1 MPFFVAGIV
10 VAAFTEI
17 DLNVS
22 KFRFQ
27 HVKNFESCSLS
38 LSPSLLILKELQMST
53 VCVFFYLY
61 SCHHSPR
68 FLLHRIDMIVVSLS
82 ARVYMLIVVYFS
94 GIQHE
99 NHSKISYKRLY
110 SRKTLYNI
118 QNMFFISFSLQINWQ
133 REKKTQISNFVAS
146 FVWNRMQCNRFC
158 CYGQI
163 YQTLDVKWKFHMFL
177 YRNYVFSCF
186 AIYFSLPHLKHT
198 RIIDKTRTS
207 KFYKTKIRCLWS
219 THKMFRTNIMYS
231 NFELRE

>member
-1 MPFFVAGIV
+1 
-10 VAAFTEI
+10 
-17 DLNVS
+17 
-22 KFRFQ
+22 
-27 HVKNFESCSLS
+27 
-38 LSPSLLILKELQMST
+38 MST

-219 THKMFRTNIMYS
+219 TYTHTKCSGLILCIRILSWENNQNKSLKMWILRITMSTKILQLILICTNSVDFSYFLPHIRMY
-231 NFELRE
+231 LQL